1 MRQIKISPI
10 CRHGVMVGSRPRKV
24 RPVAGSPKVVLLRRH
39 SAVVHSPYPV
49 PALTSV
55 PVALLV
61 ISLPA
66 RDSELPDVPTEYVP
80 LLILVPLVP
89 LAAVA
94 YGMRIWRLRAGERR
108 TRMAELVGRR
118 AEKLRRAAS
127 APHTQTRDE
136 DPDQPARVVG
146 GVAVCT
152 DAEVAE
158 TAHQLVRPDA
168 GADLSGR
175 GRGVEQL

>member
-89 LAAVA
+89 LVPLAAVA

-108 TRMAELVGRR
+108 T
-118 AEKLRRAAS
+118 
-127 APHTQTRDE
+127 
-136 DPDQPARVVG
+136 
-146 GVAVCT
+146 
-152 DAEVAE
+152 
-158 TAHQLVRPDA
+158 
-168 GADLSGR
+168 
-175 GRGVEQL
+175 